1 MPAQQIIQNSEQK
14 MVKAVEVMSGEFKGI
29 RSGRAS
35 PALVENIRVEY
46 YGTPTP
52 LKQMATISIPEARLI
67 IIKPYD
73 ATSLGTIEK
82 AILKSDIG
90 ITPANDGKLI
100 RLAVPHL
107 SEERRKQLTKIS
119 KDIAEK
125 AKISVRNVRRDALHQ
140 ADEEEKSKAITEDDK
155 FRIKDEMQKLTEKY
169 EKQIDELLV
178 KKNKEIMEV

>member
-14 MVKAVEVMSGEFKGI
+14 MTKAVEVMTAEFKGI
-29 RSGRAS
+29 RSGRAT

-46 YGTPTP
+46 YGAPTP
-52 LKQMATISIPEARLI
+52 LKQIATISIPEARLI

-82 AILKSDIG
+82 SILKSDIG

-107 SEERRKQLTKIS
+107 SEERRKQLTKVS
-119 KDIAEK
+119 KDTSEK
-125 AKISVRNVRRDALHQ
+125 AKIAVRNIRRDALHQ
-140 ADEEEKSKAITEDDK
+140 VDEEEKKKTLTEDDK
-155 FRIKDEMQKLTEKY
+155 FRLKDELQKLTEKY
-169 EKQIDELLV
+169 EKQIDDLLV